1 MKTVR
6 RLYFYAV
13 ALISLE
19 VVLWGLI
26 GLLRSIF
33 DRTIGSSAEALAR
46 AIALVLVGV
55 PIFLFHWLWTQ
66 RVSGR
71 DSEERVAALRAI
83 FFYSVLIAT
92 LIPAVQNTLAYL
104 NRTFIE
110 VARLE
115 NYRAIFG
122 GQQTLADNLIAVLI
136 NGVVAAYFWNTLQG
150 VWRSLVDPASGASQ
164 ENFTAVRRLYRYVWV
179 LYGLLM
185 VIFGAQQVLRF
196 LFYVPSGALG
206 ELGREII
213 VNGLALLVVGTP
225 IWVYAWRV
233 VQDSLADAAE
243 RESNL
248 RLGFLYLLALSGVIT
263 VLTTTAMLVNI
274 ILVRV
279 LGAAMSSAD
288 FIHQIGTPISVGIP
302 LGAVWAYYGFW
313 LNRHIES
320 TGDPVRQSGM
330 KRVYAYILSALGLGG
345 AFIGVA
351 ALFKF
356 IIDLLTGGSLI
367 LNDALRSQLAT
378 AISLIVAWLPLWLMT
393 WRPMQAE
400 ALAEGKDGDHARRS
414 VIRKTYLYLALFAG
428 VIGGMI
434 AAVAL
439 VFELLRALL
448 MGQVDSSFLSTV
460 LNDLQLLILFVI
472 LLFYHLTVL
481 RRDGTFTASA
491 LAAKQSDFKVLVLD
505 SGDGFAEAVQAAL
518 AKFAPNVPVTVAS
531 EKPQGNFNALV
542 LSGGVALNAPDWVRS
557 FRGSR
562 VIVPTEAKDLIWAG
576 GVHRQVVQQAAQALR
591 QLAEG
596 QEVHQGTGLHSA
608 WMIVVYIAAALFGLE
623 LLFMA
628 LGLLLSTFANQ

>member
-1 MKTVR
+1 
-6 RLYFYAV
+6 
-13 ALISLE
+13 
-19 VVLWGLI
+19 
-26 GLLRSIF
+26 
-33 DRTIGSSAEALAR
+33 
-46 AIALVLVGV
+46 
-55 PIFLFHWLWTQ
+55 
-66 RVSGR
+66 
-71 DSEERVAALRAI
+71 
-83 FFYSVLIAT
+83 
-92 LIPAVQNTLAYL
+92 
-104 NRTFIE
+104 
-110 VARLE
+110 
-115 NYRAIFG
+115 
-122 GQQTLADNLIAVLI
+122 
-136 NGVVAAYFWNTLQG
+136 
-150 VWRSLVDPASGASQ
+150 
-164 ENFTAVRRLYRYVWV
+164 
-179 LYGLLM
+179 
-185 VIFGAQQVLRF
+185 
-196 LFYVPSGALG
+196 
-206 ELGREII
+206 
-213 VNGLALLVVGTP
+213 
-225 IWVYAWRV
+225 
-233 VQDSLADAAE
+233 
-243 RESNL
+243 
-248 RLGFLYLLALSGVIT
+248 
-263 VLTTTAMLVNI
+263 
-274 ILVRV
+274 
-279 LGAAMSSAD
+279 
-288 FIHQIGTPISVGIP
+288 
-302 LGAVWAYYGFW
+302 
-313 LNRHIES
+313 
-320 TGDPVRQSGM
+320 
-330 KRVYAYILSALGLGG
+330 
-345 AFIGVA
+345 
-351 ALFKF
+351 
-356 IIDLLTGGSLI
+356 

>member
-150 VWRSLVDPASGASQ
+150 VWRSLVDPASGAGQ

-206 ELGREII
+206 DLGREII